1 MLSALGSAERFEKT
15 IILITLQN
23 AAGLHDLQLKSL
35 IQNSKILKDFHIF
48 FKNTIL
54 GTQYIY
60 H

>member
-54 GTQYIY
+54 GT
-60 H
+60 